1 MDFLSV
7 LNSINQLTKLHK
19 KEVLGVMIVGLL
31 QIYSL
36 KISRLFTQNRFTLQ
50 SNFIQS
56 NSLFLIK
63 SVENKEF
70 ECWKN

>member
-1 MDFLSV
+1 MDFLSAV
-7 LNSINQLTKLHK
+7 NSISHLTKLPK
-19 KEVLGVMIVGLL
+19 KEVLGVMIVGLI

-36 KISRLFTQNRFTLQ
+36 KISRLVAQNIFTLQ

-63 SVENKEF
+63 SGENKEF
-70 ECWKN
+70 ESWKN

>member
-1 MDFLSV
+1 MDFLSAV
-7 LNSINQLTKLHK
+7 NRVGQLTKLHK
-19 KEVLGVMIVGLL
+19 TEVLGVMIVGLL

-36 KISRLFTQNRFTLQ
+36 KISRLFTQNRFMLQ

>member
-7 LNSINQLTKLHK
+7 VNSINQLTKLHK
-19 KEVLGVMIVGLL
+19 TEVLGVMIVGLL

-36 KISRLFTQNRFTLQ
+36 KISRLFTQNRFMLQ

-63 SVENKEF
+63 SGENKEF

>member
-7 LNSINQLTKLHK
+7 VNSISQLTKLPK
-19 KEVLGVMIVGLL
+19 KEVLSVMIVGLL

-36 KISRLFTQNRFTLQ
+36 KISRLVAQNRFTLQ

-63 SVENKEF
+63 SGENKEF

>member
-1 MDFLSV
+1 MDFLSAV
-7 LNSINQLTKLHK
+7 NRVGQLTNLHK

-36 KISRLFTQNRFTLQ
+36 KISRLFTQNRFMLQ

>member
-1 MDFLSV
+1 MDFLSAV
-7 LNSINQLTKLHK
+7 NRVGQLTKLHK
-19 KEVLGVMIVGLL
+19 TEVLGVMIVGLL

-36 KISRLFTQNRFTLQ
+36 KISRLVAQNRFTLQ
-50 SNFIQS
+50 SNFIKS

-63 SVENKEF
+63 SGENKEF

>member
-7 LNSINQLTKLHK
+7 VNSISQLTKLPK
-19 KEVLGVMIVGLL
+19 KEVLSVMIVGLL

-36 KISRLFTQNRFTLQ
+36 KISRLFAQNIFTLQ

-63 SVENKEF
+63 SGENKEF

>member
-1 MDFLSV
+1 MDFLSAV
-7 LNSINQLTKLHK
+7 NRVGQLTNLHK

-36 KISRLFTQNRFTLQ
+36 KISRLFTQNRFMLQ

-63 SVENKEF
+63 SGENKEF

>member
-7 LNSINQLTKLHK
+7 VNSINQLTKLHK
-19 KEVLGVMIVGLL
+19 TEVLDVMIVGLL

-36 KISRLFTQNRFTLQ
+36 KISRLFTQNRFMLQ

-63 SVENKEF
+63 SGENKEF

>member
-1 MDFLSV
+1 MDFLSAV
-7 LNSINQLTKLHK
+7 NRVGQLTKLHK
-19 KEVLGVMIVGLL
+19 TEVLGVMIVSLF

-36 KISRLFTQNRFTLQ
+36 KISRLFTQNRFMLQ